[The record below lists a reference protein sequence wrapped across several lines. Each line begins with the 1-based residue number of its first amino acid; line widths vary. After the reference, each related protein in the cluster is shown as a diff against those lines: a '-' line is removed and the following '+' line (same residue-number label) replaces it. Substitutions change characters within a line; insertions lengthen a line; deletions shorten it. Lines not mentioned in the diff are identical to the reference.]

1 MRLWLVRRRLQRG
14 GDNRE
19 LVAIMLLEHFGDI
32 VACEP
37 IVRHIRTLKP
47 NAFIVWGVRG
57 AYRELIDSNPQID
70 ETLVLHCLSERL
82 WLARA
87 GLFDHV
93 IDLHLP
99 ERYCSLCRTPARKE
113 AGRGNITLDNFYAF
127 GSILSAFAQCAGLPP
142 LNEQP
147 RVHVDDLVRA
157 RVDALRLPQGFI
169 VIHGRSNHPDK
180 DWPAYKWKELIERM
194 RAVDGAIIVEVGL
207 IAAADVRADCGGY
220 RNLCGK
226 LTLLETA
233 DVIRRADLFVGI
245 DSGPAH
251 FANALSTYGVLLLG
265 RHLGFDRYMPFS
277 RPYMDGDNCELIY
290 ADGLVAEISVQWVF
304 EAILRSL
311 QRAGR
316 DETKPAVASIPAGVR
331 P

>member
-1 MRLWLVRRRLQRG
+1 MRRRLQRG
-14 GDNRE
+14 GDKRE

-47 NAFIVWGVRG
+47 NAFIVWGVRS
-57 AYRELIDSNPQID
+57 AYRELIDSNPEID

-87 GLFDHV
+87 GLFDQV

-99 ERYCSLCRTPARKE
+99 ERYCSLCRTPARKA
-113 AGRGNITLDNFYAF
+113 AGCGNITLDNFYAF
-127 GSILSAFAQCAGLPP
+127 GSILSAFSQCAGLPP

-157 RVDALRLPQGFI
+157 RVDALRLPRGFI

-180 DWPAYKWKELIERM
+180 DWPACKWQELIERI
-194 RAVDGAIIVEVGL
+194 RTVDGAIIVEVGL
-207 IAAADVRADCGGY
+207 VSAAEVRADCEGY

-233 DVIRRADLFVGI
+233 EVIRRAGLFAGV

-251 FANALSTYGVLLLG
+251 FANALGTYGILLLG

-290 ADGLVAEISVQWVF
+290 ADGLVSEIAVERVF
-304 EAILRSL
+304 EAVSRSGE
-311 QRAGR
+311 RARG
-316 DETKPAVASIPAGVR
+316 DETRPAFAGTSGGVR